1 MMSDQANTV
10 IFEWCARETYSKVDR
25 GKAVENDK
33 DVLVTQFDKAEVKT
47 SCGKRGEVWIYA
59 CVT

>member
-1 MMSDQANTV
+1 MG
-10 IFEWCARETYSKVDR
+10 ARETYSKVDR

-47 SCGKRGEVWIYA
+47 SCGKGGEVWIYA